1 MAGLLSSS
9 LALVGYAL
17 LVWQGSAQSG
27 VRLLAPLGEAPSFSV
42 LIAGLDVE
50 YCAWATPRAPA
61 RRCKAGETTPLV
73 DGKQTDTLIL
83 ADFFKTDVRLL
94 SIPRDT
100 WLPTLGRKINASYK
114 VGGPEQLKTDL
125 ESLLGKRI
133 DYYAVVRT
141 EYVETLIDA
150 VGGLD
155 VTVPKGQKV
164 DFTDRAAGV
173 DFHLKEGSHSLGGRD
188 GVLYLRV
195 RKGFGDDYGRMDR
208 QKSAIGQLLNKIR
221 SAKGL
226 SALPRLLS
234 TFGSGVESNAN
245 LSLLEAMRP
254 HLSSYRLDAATLPTQ
269 EISGFTG
276 LALDREAY
284 SKLENPEAALQTPL
298 ENVVVRIVNASGV
311 EGLGR
316 KLRTYLERRGFK
328 IAEVES
334 GDKSNESSQ
343 VITRTEL
350 AAANQYASFL
360 GLSRLQALRF
370 PVNAGEVMIYLGVDA
385 GERFAALMTL

>member
-1 MAGLLSSS
+1 VAGLLVSS

-17 LVWQGSAQSG
+17 LGWQGSAQSG

-61 RRCKAGETTPLV
+61 RRCKPGETTTLV
-73 DGKQTDTLIL
+73 DGNHTDTLIL
-83 ADFFKTDVRLL
+83 ADFTKTQVRLL

-100 WLPTLGRKINASYK
+100 WLPRAGRKINASYK
-114 VGGPEQLKTDL
+114 VGGPERLKTDL

-133 DYYAVVRT
+133 DYYAVVHT
-141 EYVETLIDA
+141 EYVETVIDA

-164 DFTDRAAGV
+164 DFTDRAAGI
-173 DFHLKEGSHSLGGRD
+173 DFHLAEGQHHLSGRD
-188 GVLYLRV
+188 GVLFLRV

-221 SAKGL
+221 TPQGL
-226 SALPRLLS
+226 GALPGLLKN
-234 TFGSGVESNAN
+234 FGSGVETNAN

-254 HLSSYRLDAATLPTQ
+254 HLANYRLDGATVPTQ
-269 EISGFTG
+269 EIPGSTG
-276 LALDREAY
+276 LAVNREAL
-284 SKLENPEAALQTPL
+284 SKLENPDRALQTPL
-298 ENVVVRIVNASGV
+298 ENVSVKIVNASGV

-316 KLRTYLERRGFK
+316 KLQSYLERRGFAQ
-328 IAEVES
+328 ISVES
-334 GDKSNESSQ
+334 GDKSGEPSQ

-350 AAANQYASFL
+350 AAAERYASLL
-360 GLSRLQALRF
+360 GLSRLQALRQ
-370 PVNAGEVMIYLGVDA
+370 PVGTGEVMIYLGADA
-385 GERFAALMTL
+385 GERFAALQSL